1 MLPARR
7 TIPACKPEYAL
18 QGKRVTGMT
27 FMIWGVSTVMT
38 VSRVSRAPVELF
50 VAAGSQQTGRGRG
63 STGRGYR
70 L

>member
-1 MLPARR
+1 
-7 TIPACKPEYAL
+7 
-18 QGKRVTGMT
+18 MT